1 MDFVSRPVLDI
12 ASCLLDCTAKRA
24 VYIRELPGNLNSLR
38 TAMDD
43 LKKVYEDVKEKVDQ
57 DSEKRTHAVDG
68 WIQNVEAMEKEVND
82 LLAKGNEEIQ
92 KKCLG
97 TCCPKNCRASY
108 KIGKMVCG
116 KMVCGKMD
124 GVAELQSKAN
134 FSVVAEP
141 LPSPPFLKSR
151 VGFDAVIWVTLSRPA
166 NVEKVQQV
174 LFNKLE
180 IPSNNWEGR
189 SENERKGA
197 IFNVLKMK
205 KIAVLLDDIWE
216 PLDLF
221 AVGIPPVIDGNKSKV
236 VFTTRF
242 STVCQDMGA
251 KGVEVKCL
259 AWEEAFALFQT
270 YVGEDNIF

>member
-43 LKKVYEDVKEKVDQ
+43 LKKVYEDVKEKVDR
-57 DSEKRTHAVDG
+57 DSEKTYSCSG
-68 WIQNVEAMEKEVND
+68 WLDPEC
-82 LLAKGNEEIQ
+82 NEEIQ
-92 KKCLG
+92 EKCLG

-108 KIGKMVCG
+108 KIG

-189 SENERKGA
+189 SENERKEA

-221 AVGIPPVIDGNKSKV
+221 AVRIPPVIDGNKSKV

>member
-43 LKKVYEDVKEKVDQ
+43 LKKVYEDVKEKVDR
-57 DSEKRTHAVDG
+57 DSEKTYSCSG
-68 WIQNVEAMEKEVND
+68 WLDPECRSHGKEVND

-116 KMVCGKMD
+116 KMD

-141 LPSPPFLKSR
+141 LPSPPGW
-151 VGFDAVIWVTLSRPA
+151 VDAVIWVTLSRPA

-189 SENERKGA
+189 SENERKEA

-236 VFTTRF
+236 VFTTQF